1 MIRQKKE
8 PTLCKALTHSNN
20 LKHKPFPNIVNT
32 KTTVNDTATQRIPKV
47 LHTLVNG
54 IAPKLSDKKVLGG
67 TKNGY

>member
-8 PTLCKALTHSNN
+8 PTLCKELTRSNN
-20 LKHKPFPNIVNT
+20 LKHKPYSNIVIAETTINNT
-32 KTTVNDTATQRIPKV
+32 ASQRIPKV

-67 TKNGY
+67 TKNG